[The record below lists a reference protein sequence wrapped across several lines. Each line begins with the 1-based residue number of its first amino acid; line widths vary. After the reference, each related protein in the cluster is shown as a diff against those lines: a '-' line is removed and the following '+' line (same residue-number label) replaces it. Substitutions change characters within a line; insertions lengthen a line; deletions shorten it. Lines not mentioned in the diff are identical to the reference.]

1 MILQTVNEIEGILK
15 AIVKEVGEI
24 TLPDKTYR
32 EMADNKEKIHLD
44 YDSKT
49 GLVKVYLK

>member
-1 MILQTVNEIEGILK
+1 MVFQSFNEIEGILK
-15 AIVKEVGEI
+15 AILKQEKEIV
-24 TLPDKTYR
+24 LPDKTYR
-32 EMADNKEKIHLD
+32 EMIDNKEKIHLD